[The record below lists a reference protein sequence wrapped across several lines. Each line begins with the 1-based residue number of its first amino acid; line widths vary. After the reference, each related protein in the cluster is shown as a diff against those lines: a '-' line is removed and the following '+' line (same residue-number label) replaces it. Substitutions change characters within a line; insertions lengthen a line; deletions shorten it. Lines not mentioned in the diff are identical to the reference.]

1 MAGAAQQINDPV
13 EAAKHG
19 VGSSRR
25 LIAATLDDLSD
36 HHSWLETYHRDE
48 RLRAERLRRRELSE
62 RIERRYRRA
71 VRATKHVSRTSYV
84 GGRSVARVA
93 KRRAHALA
101 RWAEPR
107 AHSFVRYV
115 SQTAAATWHWSRQHT
130 PLATRHAFTALS
142 KGFQW
147 SVQTSEQGGY
157 IFRKRAADLSEHAL
171 HEVRRFSRPLR
182 RRASYEWT
190 RTRLSARQSLALA
203 EDRISNWIVTSQTLA
218 LIRHKIYRWTVRAKR
233 VSAPPARQTHAAVV
247 RLETNL
253 SAYIIRV
260 APEIRRLLQ
269 NHLPGAQAPKK
280 MLQRQTSRALVLRP
294 TTALACI
301 KPVGNRLPVPYQ
313 A

>member
-1 MAGAAQQINDPV
+1 MAGVAQQINDPV

-48 RLRAERLRRRELSE
+48 RIRAERLRRRELRE

-107 AHSFVRYV
+107 AHSCVLYV
-115 SQTAAATWHWSRQHT
+115 SQTATATWHWSRQHT
-130 PLATRHAFTALS
+130 PLATRRALAALRS
-142 KGFQW
+142 GFQW
-147 SVQTSEQGGY
+147 SVQASEQGGY
-157 IFRKRAADLSEHAL
+157 VFRKRAADLSEHAL
-171 HEVRRFSRPLR
+171 LEVRRFSRPMR

-190 RTRLSARQSLALA
+190 RTRLSTRQSFALV
-203 EDRISNWIVTSQTLA
+203 EHRISNWIVTSQTLA
-218 LIRHKIYRWTVRAKR
+218 FLRRKIYRSMIRATW
-233 VSAPPARQTHAAVV
+233 VGAPLAQRTHAAVM
-247 RLETNL
+247 RLETSL

-260 APEIRRLLQ
+260 APDIRQLLQ
-269 NHLPGAQAPKK
+269 NHLPGAQASKK
-280 MLQRQTSRALVLRP
+280 ILQGQTSRALVLRP

-301 KPVGNRLPVPYQ
+301 EPIGNRLPVPYR